1 MTARLARIRGDGSE
15 PGASMRRRLA
25 GFVATLR
32 GAGFA
37 IGHAEV
43 ADAARLL
50 ASPVADR
57 PDSLRA
63 AFKALFSSRHSD
75 LARFDELFQAFWRG
89 RGARQALRISAQ
101 GGGAKSPRRFEA
113 GPGGAHQPNDLPQS
127 VDVDGAETT
136 LADGRGRKGG
146 ASAQD
151 ALSAKDLRKL
161 SGGREMADALA
172 LAERLARNMRARLT
186 RRDRTRARGRR
197 IDLRATI
204 RRSVGHGGEP
214 FDLAFRQ
221 RKPKPLRL
229 VVLLD
234 ASGSME
240 LYTAFFTRFA
250 HAVALSFRQSEA
262 FLFHTR
268 LAHVSSALREP
279 DPARA
284 LDRLAL
290 MAQGIGGGTKI
301 GECLAAFNRWHA
313 RRVLHSRSCVMILS
327 DGYDTGEPTLLEA
340 AMRDL
345 RRRCRRIVW
354 LNPLIGWEGFTP
366 SARGM
371 QAALP
376 FVDLF
381 APAHNIDSLAALEP
395 YLARL

>member
-1 MTARLARIRGDGSE
+1 MGAALAMLRDDGFE
-15 PGASMRRRLA
+15 PGAAMRRRLA

-50 ASPVADR
+50 ASPIADR
-57 PDSLRA
+57 PDSLHA
-63 AFKALFSSRHSD
+63 ALKALVSSRHSD

-89 RGARQALRISAQ
+89 RGARQAVRVSAQ

-113 GPGGAHQPNDLPQS
+113 GPGGAIQPDDLPQS
-127 VDVDGAETT
+127 VDAEGAETT
-136 LADGRGRKGG
+136 LADRRGRKGG

-161 SGGREMADALA
+161 SGEREMADALA
-172 LAERLARNMRARLT
+172 LAERLARSMRARLT
-186 RRDRTRARGRR
+186 RRDRTRARGQR

-240 LYTAFFTRFA
+240 LYTAFFTRFV

-301 GECLAAFNRWHA
+301 GESLAAFNRWHA

-327 DGYDTGEPTLLEA
+327 DGYDTGEPALLEA

>member
-1 MTARLARIRGDGSE
+1 MSAALAMLRDDGFE

-89 RGARQALRISAQ
+89 RGARQALRVSAP

-127 VDVDGAETT
+127 VDVEGAETT

-279 DPARA
+279 DPTRA